1 MAYFQILCFG
11 LNFLICSG
19 LFYFVFIYLIR
30 KKTNCMA
37 GVVVLFSFSLFNTEV
52 LKPRS
57 LSLPHSQ
64 QHQGGI
70 RGNYYQHFGS
80 TQQNCVPD
88 KETLSI
94 TPFTYVRFERVFQER
109 KSDVKLNW
117 QLKHLSFSS
126 SLRFDCVVSCSAAML
141 LEVTR
146 GTIAQKNMDFPCGKE
161 NRWVTF
167 AKRRALTL
175 SQLSFLLPPPAI
187 LSRCQRETQW
197 V

>member
-1 MAYFQILCFG
+1 MIMAYFQILCFG

-80 TQQNCVPD
+80 T
-88 KETLSI
+88 
-94 TPFTYVRFERVFQER
+94 
-109 KSDVKLNW
+109 
-117 QLKHLSFSS
+117 
-126 SLRFDCVVSCSAAML
+126 
-141 LEVTR
+141 
-146 GTIAQKNMDFPCGKE
+146 
-161 NRWVTF
+161 
-167 AKRRALTL
+167 
-175 SQLSFLLPPPAI
+175 
-187 LSRCQRETQW
+187 
-197 V
+197 